1 MTLRKELT
9 LLAAGGQQL
18 HGDEVVRLS
27 KKYCIDTHEIA
38 FLFDAALAGKLRL
51 VRGLNIDREVDD
63 GE

>member
-18 HGDEVVRLS
+18 HGDELVRLS
-27 KKYCIDTHEIA
+27 TKYGIDTHEIA
-38 FLFDAALAGKLRL
+38 FLFDAAIAGKLDR

-63 GE
+63 AD

>member
-18 HGDEVVRLS
+18 HGDEIVRLS
-27 KKYCIDTHEIA
+27 EKYGIDTHEIA
-38 FLFDAALAGKLRL
+38 FLLDAALSGKLHL

-63 GE
+63 EQ